1 MRLPHL
7 PRPAAYLR
15 RNPILTGLL
24 ALGLLGATALA
35 AYRADDL
42 PIIGAGRV
50 YSADFTE
57 AAGLVPGNQVKVAGV
72 DVGTVTAVAL
82 DGAKVKVSFKVKN
95 AWIGDATTASIAIR
109 TLLGDKYLALDPLGT
124 AAQDPHQ
131 TIPLTRT
138 TAPLDVTEALSG
150 LAGITGKIDATQLA
164 DSFEAIAKTLQGTP
178 TDIRS
183 AADGLSALAQTVADR
198 DTDLA
203 ELLQGTEQLSGTLV
217 GQTQQY
223 TSLLTDGDLLLG
235 ELQTRRDAIHALLVG
250 TENLS
255 TQLSGLVTDDDK
267 QLSDTLSAL
276 DRVTSV
282 LTQDKAQL
290 DEALALVGPYYR
302 LIGNTMGNGRWL
314 DTYVCGLVPTGYLP
328 AGSGPSSGCMPPKS
342 GGGR

>member
-1 MRLPHL
+1 MRLPH
-7 PRPAAYLR
+7 PAAFLKR
-15 RNPILTGLL
+15 TPILTGLL
-24 ALGLLGATALA
+24 VLGLLGGVTLA

-42 PIIGAGRV
+42 PVIGAGKT
-50 YSADFTE
+50 YSASFTE
-57 AAGLVPGNQVKVAGV
+57 AAGLVPGNLVKVAGV
-72 DVGTVTAVAL
+72 DVGKVTGVAL
-82 DGAKVKVSFKVKN
+82 DGAEVKVSFKVKN
-95 AWIGDATTASIAIR
+95 VWIGDASTAAIAIR

-124 AAQDPHQ
+124 AEQDPHQ

-150 LAGITGKIDATQLA
+150 LAGITGKIDTARLA
-164 DSFEAIAKTLQGTP
+164 QSFEAIATAFQGTP

-198 DTDLA
+198 DTGLA
-203 ELLQGTEQLSGTLV
+203 KLLQGTKKLSGTLV
-217 GQTQQY
+217 GQSQQY
-223 TSLLTDGDLLLG
+223 TALLRDGDLLLG

-267 QLSDTLSAL
+267 QLSTTLAAL
-276 DRVTSV
+276 DRVTTV
-282 LTQDKAQL
+282 LTRDKADL
-290 DEALALVGPYYR
+290 DKALALAGPYYR

-314 DTYVCGLVPTGYLP
+314 DTYVCGLVPPSYLP
-328 AGSGPSSGCMPPKS
+328 PGAAPASGCIPPKN